1 MFISAIYGENMANLI
16 YKEEIYEIINCA
28 MEVLNEL
35 GHGFHEKIYENALC
49 VEFDLRGIKYLQQ
62 QDFDINYKNKKIGK
76 YTPDL
81 IVYDKIIVDTKVIK
95 EITDHETGKMLNYLK
110 VTEQKV
116 GLLINFKYSK
126 LEWKRLIL

>member
-1 MFISAIYGENMANLI
+1 MIDLI
-16 YKEEIYEIINCA
+16 YKEEVYEIINCA

-49 VEFDLRGIKYLQQ
+49 VEFDLRGIKYTQQ
-62 QDFDINYKNKKIGK
+62 QQFDIEYKNNKVGE
-76 YTPDL
+76 YVPDL
-81 IVYDKIIVDTKVIK
+81 VVYDKIVIDTKVIK
-95 EITDHETGKMLNYLK
+95 EISDHETGKMLNYLK
-110 VTEQKV
+110 VTKQKV

>member
-1 MFISAIYGENMANLI
+1 MTDLI
-16 YKEEIYEIINCA
+16 YKKEVYEIISCA

-49 VEFDLRGIKYLQQ
+49 VEFELRGIKYLQQ
-62 QDFDINYKNKKIGK
+62 KEFDINYKHKKIGE
-76 YTPDL
+76 YVPDL
-81 IVYDKIIVDTKVIK
+81 IVYDKIVVDTKVIK

-110 VTEQKV
+110 VTKQKV
-116 GLLINFKYSK
+116 GLIINFKYSK

>member
-1 MFISAIYGENMANLI
+1 MIELI
-16 YKEEIYEIINCA
+16 YKNEVYEIISCA

-62 QDFDINYKNKKIGK
+62 KEFDINYKHKKIGE
-76 YTPDL
+76 YVPDL
-81 IVYDKIIVDTKVIK
+81 IVYDKIVVDTKVIK

-110 VTEQKV
+110 VTKQKV
-116 GLLINFKYSK
+116 GLIINFKYSK

>member
-1 MFISAIYGENMANLI
+1 MIELI
-16 YKEEIYEIINCA
+16 YKQEVYEIISCA

-62 QDFDINYKNKKIGK
+62 KEFDINYKHKKIGE
-76 YTPDL
+76 YVPDL
-81 IVYDKIIVDTKVIK
+81 IVYDKIVVDTKVIK

-110 VTEQKV
+110 VTKQKV
-116 GLLINFKYSK
+116 GLIINFKYSK

>member
-1 MFISAIYGENMANLI
+1 MIELI
-16 YKEEIYEIINCA
+16 YKNEVYEIISCA

-62 QDFDINYKNKKIGK
+62 KEFDINYKHKKIGE
-76 YTPDL
+76 YVPDL
-81 IVYDKIIVDTKVIK
+81 IVYDKIVVDTKVIK

-110 VTEQKV
+110 ITKQKV
-116 GLLINFKYSK
+116 GLIINFKYSK

>member
-1 MFISAIYGENMANLI
+1 MIDLI
-16 YKEEIYEIINCA
+16 YKEEVYEIINCA

-49 VEFDLRGIKYLQQ
+49 VEFDLRGIKYTQQ
-62 QDFDINYKNKKIGK
+62 QQFDIEYKNNKVGE
-76 YTPDL
+76 YVPDL
-81 IVYDKIIVDTKVIK
+81 VVYDKIVIDTKVIK
-95 EITDHETGKMLNYLK
+95 EISDHETGKMLNYLK
-110 VTEQKV
+110 VTKQKL

>member
-1 MFISAIYGENMANLI
+1 MKMDLI
-16 YKEEIYEIINCA
+16 YKTESYEIINCA

-62 QDFDINYKNKKIGK
+62 QQFDINYKHKKIGE
-76 YTPDL
+76 YVPDL

-95 EITDHETGKMLNYLK
+95 EITDHEIGKMLNYLK

-116 GLLINFKYSK
+116 GLLINFKYST
-126 LEWKRLIL
+126 LEWKRLVL